1 VSATVSEH
9 VSVSVLG
16 NRVVRVEDPGLLTGA
31 TPFVSDIVDPL
42 LEGALHV
49 TYVRSAMAHA
59 RIVDVDVSDA
69 VTQPGVVGIFTA
81 SDLGLV
87 PQPSIYSPMF
97 DTCPLA
103 AGVVRYVGEP
113 IAAVVT
119 ERADQGED
127 AAELVIVD
135 YDPLPVVVD
144 PLEALRDEILLF
156 PAVGTN
162 VCGDSAHMGVPPESD
177 DLFDGCEVVVTEQL
191 VNQRL
196 APCPLEVRSAAAA
209 WTADGK
215 LTHWATSQIPHVV
228 HQVLS
233 AIYGP
238 AEVRVIT
245 PAVGGGF
252 GAKSGAH
259 GEELMLGGLAAALQ
273 RPVRWTETRSESMQ
287 SLEHGRAQRHEI
299 TIGGTR
305 DGDVQAYQLKIVQDA
320 GAYPGFASII
330 PALMTRHMAPSVY
343 DIPRVECVTKSVVTN
358 TTPVAAYRGAG
369 RPEAVAAIER
379 AMDLFAAEIGLDP
392 VEVRRRN
399 LLPPFTEP
407 ITTAMGAVYDVGDYG
422 GALDAVLAA
431 AGYDELRAEQARRR
445 AEGDPVQMGIGVSC
459 YVEITGKSITDG
471 PPTEV
476 ARVMIHPDGAAT
488 VFTGTSPHGQGHDTS
503 WSMIASSELGIP
515 MDRIDVVHG
524 DTDRV
529 PVGGGTFGSRSLQQ
543 GGAAVQQVSVELA
556 DRARALAAELF
567 EADVDDI
574 VLDRDAGAFHVQGTP
589 SVSKSW
595 SDLATAAA
603 DDGREPLDVESNFV
617 APGPTYPFGAHVAVV
632 EVDVET
638 GKVRLRR
645 HVACDDAGT
654 VLNPLLF
661 EGQVHGGIAQGVAQA
676 LIEEFSYDAD
686 GNPITGNLA
695 DYTFISAAELPNFEV
710 VHQATPTPYNPLGAK
725 GVGESG
731 TIGSTP
737 AVQSAV
743 IDALSGFGV
752 RHLDMPLTPER
763 VWRAVNGA

>member
-1 VSATVSEH
+1 M
-9 VSVSVLG
+9 SVLG

-31 TPFVSDIVDPL
+31 TQFVADVDDPL
-42 LEGALHV
+42 LDGALHV

-59 RIVDVDVSDA
+59 RILSVDTTDA
-69 VTQPGVVGIFTA
+69 LGQAGVVGIFTA
-81 SDLGLV
+81 SDLGLT
-87 PQPSIYSPMF
+87 PQPSPYSPMF
-97 DTCPLA
+97 TTCPLA
-103 AGVVRYVGEP
+103 VGEVRYVGEP

-127 AAELVIVD
+127 AAELVVVD

-144 PLEALRDEILLF
+144 PMEALADEVLLF

-162 VCGDSAHMGVPPESD
+162 VCGDSAFMGVPAESD
-177 DLFDGCEVVVTEQL
+177 DLFDGCEVVVSEVL

-209 WTADGK
+209 WTPEGR
-215 LTHWATSQIPHVV
+215 LVHWATSQIPHVV

-233 AIYGP
+233 TIYAP
-238 AEVRVIT
+238 AEVRVVT

-252 GAKSGAH
+252 GAKSGVH

-305 DGDVQAYQLKIVQDA
+305 DGDVQAYRLKIVQDA
-320 GAYPGFASII
+320 GAYPGFGSII
-330 PALMTRHMAPSVY
+330 PVLMTRTMAPTVY

-379 AMDLFAAEIGLDP
+379 AMDLYAREIGIDP
-392 VEVRRRN
+392 VDVRRRN
-399 LLPPFTEP
+399 LVPPFSEP
-407 ITTAMGAVYDVGDYG
+407 ITTSMGAVYDVGDYE
-422 GALDAVLAA
+422 GALDAVLDA
-431 AGYDELRAEQARRR
+431 AGYRELRAEQARRR
-445 AEGDPVQMGIGVSC
+445 NAGDPVQMGIGVSC
-459 YVEITGKSITDG
+459 YVEITGKSVTEGD
-471 PPTEV
+471 PQEV
-476 ARVMIHPDGAAT
+476 ARVQIHTDGGAT

-503 WSMIASSELGIP
+503 WSMIASAELGIP
-515 MDRIDVVHG
+515 MERIDVVHG
-524 DTDRV
+524 DTDLV
-529 PVGGGTFGSRSLQQ
+529 AVGGGTFGSRSLQQ
-543 GGAAVQQVSVELA
+543 GGAAVQQVSVEVV
-556 DRARALAAELF
+556 DRARALAADLL
-567 EADVDDI
+567 EADVDDV
-574 VLDRDAGAFHVQGTP
+574 VLDRDAGQFHVRGTP
-589 SVSKSW
+589 SLARSW
-595 SDLATAAA
+595 AQLAAA
-603 DDGREPLDVESNFV
+603 AAEHGEGSLDVESTFV
-617 APGPTYPFGAHVAVV
+617 APGPTYPFGAHLAVV
-632 EVDVET
+632 EVDTET
-638 GKVRLRR
+638 GKVELVR

-676 LIEEFSYDAD
+676 LVEEFAYDAD
-686 GNPITGNLA
+686 GNPITANLA
-695 DYTFISAAELPNFEV
+695 DYTFISAAELPPFEV

-743 IDALSGFGV
+743 VDALSGFGV

-763 VWRAVNGA
+763 VWRAIAGD

>member
-1 VSATVSEH
+1 VSQV
-9 VSVSVLG
+9 
-16 NRVVRVEDPGLLTGA
+16 
-31 TPFVSDIVDPL
+31 
-42 LEGALHV
+42 
-49 TYVRSAMAHA
+49 
-59 RIVDVDVSDA
+59 
-69 VTQPGVVGIFTA
+69 
-81 SDLGLV
+81 
-87 PQPSIYSPMF
+87 
-97 DTCPLA
+97 
-103 AGVVRYVGEP
+103 
-113 IAAVVT
+113 
-119 ERADQGED
+119 
-127 AAELVIVD
+127 
-135 YDPLPVVVD
+135 
-144 PLEALRDEILLF
+144 
-156 PAVGTN
+156 
-162 VCGDSAHMGVPPESD
+162 
-177 DLFDGCEVVVTEQL
+177 L

-209 WTADGK
+209 WTPEGR
-215 LTHWATSQIPHVV
+215 LVHWATSQIPHVV

-233 AIYGP
+233 AIYEP

-252 GAKSGAH
+252 GAKSGVH

-305 DGDVQAYQLKIVQDA
+305 DGDVQAYRLKIVQDA

-330 PALMTRHMAPSVY
+330 PVLMTRMMAPTVY

-379 AMDLFAAEIGLDP
+379 AMDLYACEIGLDP
-392 VEVRRRN
+392 VDVRRRN
-399 LLPPFTEP
+399 LVPPFSEP
-407 ITTAMGAVYDVGDYG
+407 ITTAMGAVYDVGDYE
-422 GALDAVLAA
+422 GALDAVLEA
-431 AGYDELRAEQARRR
+431 AGYKELRAEQAQRR
-445 AEGDPVQMGIGVSC
+445 ARGDAVQMGIGVSC
-459 YVEITGKSITDG
+459 YVEITGKSITEG
-471 PPTEV
+471 NPQEV
-476 ARVMIHPDGAAT
+476 ARVQIHPDGAAT

-515 MDRIDVVHG
+515 MERIDVVHG
-524 DTDRV
+524 DTDLV

-543 GGAAVQQVSVELA
+543 GGAAVQQVSIEVV
-556 DRARALAAELF
+556 DRARALAAELL
-567 EADVDDI
+567 EADVDDV
-574 VLDRDAGAFHVQGTP
+574 VLDRGAGAFHVRGSP
-589 SVSKSW
+589 SLATSW
-595 SDLATAAA
+595 AELATAGEQNGHA
-603 DDGREPLDVESNFV
+603 RLDVESNFV

-632 EVDVET
+632 DVDVET
-638 GKVRLRR
+638 GKVELVR

-676 LIEEFSYDAD
+676 LIEEFAYDAA
-686 GNPITGNLA
+686 GNPITANLA

-763 VWRAVNGA
+763 VWRAVTGN

>member
-1 VSATVSEH
+1 
-9 VSVSVLG
+9 VSVLG

-31 TPFVSDIVDPL
+31 TDFVSDITDPL
-42 LEGALHV
+42 LDGALHV

-59 RIVDVDVSDA
+59 RILDVDVSDA
-69 VTQPGVVGIFTA
+69 MTQPGVVGIFTA
-81 SDLGLV
+81 ADLGLV
-87 PQPSIYSPMF
+87 PQPSPYSPMF

-127 AAELVIVD
+127 AAELVVVD

-144 PLEALRDEILLF
+144 PLEALQDEVLLF

-177 DLFDGCEVVVTEQL
+177 DLFDGCEVVVTEHL

-209 WTADGK
+209 WTPEGK
-215 LTHWATSQIPHVV
+215 LVHWATSQIPHVV
-228 HQVLS
+228 HTVLT

-238 AEVRVIT
+238 APVRVIT

-252 GAKSGAH
+252 GAKSGVH

-305 DGDVQAYQLKIVQDA
+305 DGDVQAYRLKIVQDA
-320 GAYPGFASII
+320 GAYPGFAAII
-330 PALMTRHMAPSVY
+330 PVLMTRAMAPSVY

-379 AMDLFAAEIGLDP
+379 AMDLFAFELGLDP
-392 VEVRRRN
+392 CDVRRRN

-407 ITTAMGAVYDVGDYG
+407 FTTSMGSVYDVGAYEQ
-422 GALDAVLAA
+422 ALDAVLDA
-431 AGYDELRAEQARRR
+431 AGYADLRAEQARRR
-445 AEGDPVQMGIGVSC
+445 AAGDPVQMGIGVSC
-459 YVEITGKSITDG
+459 YVEITGKSVTEG
-471 PPTEV
+471 NPQEV
-476 ARVMIHPDGAAT
+476 ARVQIHADGAAT

-515 MDRIDVVHG
+515 MNRIDVVHG

-556 DRARALAAELF
+556 DRARSLAAELL
-567 EADVDDI
+567 EADVEDV
-574 VLDRDAGAFHVQGTP
+574 VLDKDTGAFHVRGTP
-589 SVSKSW
+589 ALSKSW
-595 SDLATAAA
+595 SELASAAEQN
-603 DDGREPLDVESNFV
+603 GHEPLDVESNFE
-617 APGPTYPFGAHVAVV
+617 APGPTYPFGAHLAVV
-632 EVDVET
+632 DVDVET
-638 GKVRLRR
+638 GKVRLVR

-676 LIEEFSYDAD
+676 LTEEFSYDAD

-743 IDALSGFGV
+743 IDALSGYGV

-763 VWRAVNGA
+763 VWRAVAGS

>member
-1 VSATVSEH
+1 
-9 VSVSVLG
+9 VSVLG

-31 TPFVSDIVDPL
+31 TQFVGDVDDPL

-59 RIVDVDVSDA
+59 RIESVDTADA
-69 VTQPGVVGIFTA
+69 LQQPGVVGIFTA
-81 SDLGLV
+81 SDLGLT
-87 PQPSIYSPMF
+87 PQPSPYSPMF
-97 DTCPLA
+97 TTCPLA
-103 AGVVRYVGEP
+103 VGEVRYVGEP

-127 AAELVIVD
+127 AAELVVVD

-144 PLEALRDEILLF
+144 PMEALAGEVLLF

-162 VCGDSAHMGVPPESD
+162 VCGDSAFMGVPTESD
-177 DLFDGCEVVVTEQL
+177 DLFDGCEVVVSEVL

-209 WTADGK
+209 WTPEGR
-215 LTHWATSQIPHVV
+215 LVHWATSQIPHVV
-228 HQVLS
+228 HEVLS
-233 AIYGP
+233 AIYAP

-273 RPVRWTETRSESMQ
+273 RPVRWTESRSESMQ

-299 TIGGTR
+299 TIGGTH
-305 DGDVQAYQLKIVQDA
+305 DGDVQAYRLKIVQDA

-330 PALMTRHMAPSVY
+330 PVLMTRMMAPTVY

-379 AMDLFAAEIGLDP
+379 AMDLYACEIGLDP
-392 VEVRRRN
+392 VDVRRRN
-399 LLPPFTEP
+399 LVPPFSEP
-407 ITTAMGAVYDVGDYG
+407 ITTAMGAVYDVGDYE
-422 GALDAVLAA
+422 GALDAVLDA
-431 AGYDELRAEQARRR
+431 AGYKELRAEQARRR
-445 AEGDPVQMGIGVSC
+445 ERGDALQMGIGVSC
-459 YVEITGKSITDG
+459 YVEITGKSVTEG
-471 PPTEV
+471 NPQEV
-476 ARVMIHPDGAAT
+476 ARVQIHPDGAAT

-515 MDRIDVVHG
+515 MERIDVVHG
-524 DTDRV
+524 DTDLV

-543 GGAAVQQVSVELA
+543 GGAAVQQVSIEVV
-556 DRARALAAELF
+556 DRARALAAQLL
-567 EADVDDI
+567 EADVDDV
-574 VLDRDAGAFHVQGTP
+574 VLDRDAGAFHVRGTP
-589 SVSKSW
+589 SLATSW
-595 SDLATAAA
+595 AELATAGEQNGH
-603 DDGREPLDVESNFV
+603 GRLDVESNFV

-638 GKVRLRR
+638 GKVELVR

-676 LIEEFSYDAD
+676 LLEEFAYDAE
-686 GNPITGNLA
+686 GNPITANLA

-763 VWRAVNGA
+763 VWRAVTGN

>member
-1 VSATVSEH
+1 MEGGETN

-31 TPFVSDIVDPL
+31 TPFVSDIDDPL

-59 RIVDVDVSDA
+59 RILDVDVSDA
-69 VTQPGVVGIFTA
+69 MTQPGVVGIFTA

-87 PQPSIYSPMF
+87 PQPSPYSPMF

-144 PLEALRDEILLF
+144 PMEALQDEVLLF

-162 VCGDSAHMGVPPESD
+162 VCGDSAMMGVPPETD
-177 DLFDGCEVVVTEQL
+177 DLFDGCEVVVTERL

-209 WTADGK
+209 WTAEGK

-228 HQVLS
+228 LQVLT

-245 PAVGGGF
+245 PTVGGGF
-252 GAKSGAH
+252 GAKSGVH

-305 DGDVQAYQLKIVQDA
+305 DGDVQAYRLKIVQDA

-330 PALMTRHMAPSVY
+330 PVLMTRAMAPSVY

-379 AMDLFAAEIGLDP
+379 AMDLFALETGLDP
-392 VEVRRRN
+392 CDVRRRN
-399 LLPPFTEP
+399 LIPPFSEP
-407 ITTAMGAVYDVGDYG
+407 LTTSMGSVYDVGDYERRF
-422 GALDAVLAA
+422 DAVLDA
-431 AGYDELRAEQARRR
+431 AGYTELRAEQARRR
-445 AEGDPVQMGIGVSC
+445 EQGDPIQMGIGVSC
-459 YVEITGKSITDG
+459 YVEITGKSVTEG
-471 PPTEV
+471 NPQEV
-476 ARVMIHPDGAAT
+476 ARVQIHADGAAT

-515 MDRIDVVHG
+515 MERIDVVHG
-524 DTDRV
+524 DTDLV

-543 GGAAVQQVSVELA
+543 GGAAVQQVSIEVA
-556 DRARALAAELF
+556 DRARALAAELL
-567 EADVDDI
+567 EADVDDV
-574 VLDRDAGAFHVQGTP
+574 VLDKEVGAFHVRGTP
-589 SVSKSW
+589 SLSKSW
-595 SDLATAAA
+595 SDLATAAEQN
-603 DDGREPLDVESNFV
+603 GHEPLDVESNFI
-617 APGPTYPFGAHVAVV
+617 APGPTYPFGAHLAVV
-632 EVDVET
+632 DVDVET
-638 GKVRLRR
+638 GRSGS
-645 HVACDDAGT
+645 C
-654 VLNPLLF
+654 
-661 EGQVHGGIAQGVAQA
+661 
-676 LIEEFSYDAD
+676 
-686 GNPITGNLA
+686 
-695 DYTFISAAELPNFEV
+695 
-710 VHQATPTPYNPLGAK
+710 ATSRAT
-725 GVGESG
+725 
-731 TIGSTP
+731 TP
-737 AVQSAV
+737 APCSTRSCSRGRCTA
-743 IDALSGFGV
+743 AS
-752 RHLDMPLTPER
+752 R
-763 VWRAVNGA
+763 RASPRR

>member
-1 VSATVSEH
+1 VSI
-9 VSVSVLG
+9 LG

-31 TPFVSDIVDPL
+31 TPFVSDIDDPL

-59 RIVDVDVSDA
+59 RIADVEVSEA
-69 VTQPGVVGIFTA
+69 SQQPGVVGIFTA
-81 SDLGLV
+81 STLGLT
-87 PQPSIYSPMF
+87 PQPSPYSPAF

-103 AGVVRYVGEP
+103 DGFVRYVGEP

-144 PLEALRDEILLF
+144 PMEALRDEILLF

-162 VCGDSAHMGVPPESD
+162 VCGDSAHMGVPPETD
-177 DLFDGCEVVVTEQL
+177 DLFDGCEVVVTAEL

-209 WTADGK
+209 WTPDGQ
-215 LTHWATSQIPHVV
+215 LVHWATSQIPHVV
-228 HQVLS
+228 HMVLG

-238 AEVRVIT
+238 APVRVIT

-305 DGDVQAYQLKIVQDA
+305 DGDVQAYKLKIVQDS

-369 RPEAVAAIER
+369 RPEAVTAIER
-379 AMDLFAAEIGLDP
+379 AMDLFAGEIGMDP
-392 VEVRRRN
+392 VELRKRN

-407 ITTAMGAVYDVGDYG
+407 ITTAMGAVYDVGDYR
-422 GALDAVLAA
+422 GALDAVLDA
-431 AGYDELRAEQARRR
+431 AGYEELRAEQSRRR

-471 PPTEV
+471 PPEEV
-476 ARVMIHPDGAAT
+476 ARVQIHPDGAAT

-503 WSMIASSELGIP
+503 WSMIASAELGIP
-515 MDRIDVVHG
+515 MERIDVVHG

-543 GGAAVQQVSVELA
+543 GGAAVQKVSVELV
-556 DRARALAAELF
+556 DQARALAAELL
-567 EADVDDI
+567 EADVEDV
-574 VLDRDAGAFHVQGTP
+574 VLDRDSGAFHVRGAP
-589 SVSKSW
+589 AVARSW
-595 SDLATAAA
+595 SELATAAST
-603 DDGREPLDVESNFV
+603 DGHLPLDVESTFV
-617 APGPTYPFGAHVAVV
+617 APGPTYPFGAHLAVV
-632 EVDVET
+632 DVDTET
-638 GKVRLRR
+638 GKVELTRI
-645 HVACDDAGT
+645 VACDDAGT

-676 LIEEFSYDAD
+676 LCEEFSYDPD
-686 GNPITGNLA
+686 GNPITANLA
-695 DYTFISAAELPNFEV
+695 DYTFISAAELPHFEV

-743 IDALSGFGV
+743 IDALSEFGV

-763 VWRAVNGA
+763 VWRAVIGS